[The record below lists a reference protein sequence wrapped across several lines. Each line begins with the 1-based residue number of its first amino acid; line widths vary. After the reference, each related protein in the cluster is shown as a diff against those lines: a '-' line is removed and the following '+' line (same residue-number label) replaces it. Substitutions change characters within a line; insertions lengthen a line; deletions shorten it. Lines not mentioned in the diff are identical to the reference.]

1 MHFVG
6 NQKIANFLKSSFEN
20 GSFSHAYC
28 LVGLSKI
35 GKRTLANVLAAK
47 ILATDVEKLRLNP
60 DYVFIERLEDEK
72 TNKKKKEIS
81 VEQVR
86 ELRDKIFQSAWG
98 NGYKVAVIDEA
109 ELLNEES
116 GNALLK
122 VLEEP
127 PAKSIIFLLTENDNL
142 LLPTVRS
149 RCQVLQLTAVND
161 QEIKDWLLLL
171 EGEASLVDEIV
182 KLSWGRPG
190 KAKTL
195 LENSEIYSQHFE
207 EQIRFEK
214 ILKAPVY
221 ERWQLVED
229 LLSEKGG
236 LVKTKEKL
244 EPILEGWIMFW
255 RTMMVTD
262 LDQAPKFQNNIDQTN
277 KIKNLLAVNV
287 NPKLAIEQLL
297 TTI

>member
-1 MHFVG
+1 MQFIG
-6 NQKIANFLKSSFEN
+6 NKKIADFLQ
-20 GSFSHAYC
+20 FSLKNATFGHAYC
-28 LVGLSKI
+28 LVGVSQT
-35 GKRTLANVLAAK
+35 GKRTLSK
-47 ILATDVEKLRLNP
+47 ILAAQILDTTVEKLSVNS
-60 DYVFIERLEDEK
+60 DFVYVERLEDEK
-72 TNKKKKEIS
+72 TEKKKKEIS

-86 ELRDKIFQSAWG
+86 QLRDKVFQSSWG

-142 LLPTVRS
+142 LLPTVQS
-149 RCQVLQLTAVND
+149 RCQVLQLAATSD
-161 QEIKDWLLLL
+161 IEIKEWLMSMG
-171 EGEASLVDEIV
+171 GEESLVDEIV

-195 LENSEIYSQHFE
+195 LENSEFYSQQFD

-214 ILKAPVY
+214 IIKAPVH
-221 ERWQLVED
+221 ERWKLVED
-229 LLSEKGG
+229 ILSEKGG
-236 LVKTKEKL
+236 LIKTKEKL
-244 EPILEGWIMFW
+244 EPILDGWIMFW
-255 RTMMVTD
+255 RTMMVAD
-262 LDQAPKFQNNIDQTN
+262 FDRAQKCQKNIDQTN
-277 KIKNLLAVNV
+277 KIKNLLATNV
-287 NPKLAIEQLL
+287 NPKLALEQLL

>member
-1 MHFVG
+1 MHFIG
-6 NQKIANFLKSSFEN
+6 NQKIANFLQSSFKN
-20 GSFSHAYC
+20 GTFGHAYC
-28 LVGLSKI
+28 LIGVSQI
-35 GKRTLANVLAAK
+35 GKRTLSK
-47 ILATDVEKLRLNP
+47 ILAAQILGVDVEKLNINS
-60 DYVFIERLEDEK
+60 DFMYVERLEDEK
-72 TNKKKKEIS
+72 TGKKKKEIS

-86 ELRDKIFQSAWG
+86 ELRDKVFQSSWG

-142 LLPTVRS
+142 LLPTIQS
-149 RCQVLQLTAVND
+149 RCQMLQLSAASD
-161 QEIKDWLLLL
+161 LEIKEWLSAMD
-171 EGEASLVDEIV
+171 GEESLINEII

-195 LENSEIYSQHFE
+195 LENSEIYSQYFD

-214 ILKAPVY
+214 IIKAPVH
-221 ERWQLVED
+221 ERWKLVDD

-236 LVKTKEKL
+236 LIKTKEKL
-244 EPILEGWIMFW
+244 EPILDGWVMFW
-255 RTMMVTD
+255 RTKMITD
-262 LDQAPKFQNNIDQTN
+262 FDQALKFQKNIDQTN
-277 KIKNLLAVNV
+277 KIKNLLAINV
-287 NPKLAIEQLL
+287 NPKLALEQLL